1 MLSHIMENS
10 EKINEFKEVKEYLA
24 LAVVLSY
31 EGGMF
36 FIFTFIS
43 NNIIFSIIS
52 GIIGWILVIASLF
65 SGRKIKKLFLKYY
78 K

>member
-65 SGRKIKKLFLKYY
+65 CSRKIKKLFLK
-78 K
+78 